1 MNYQE
6 IGKALSHYRGE
17 RGLTQTKLSELT
29 GISRATINSFEN
41 GRGSDIG
48 VKKLMGLLAVLGQEL
63 TVKPKSSRPTLD
75 ELQNEW

>member
-6 IGKALSHYRGE
+6 IGKALSHYREE
-17 RGLTQTKLSELT
+17 RGLTQTKLAELT

>member
-6 IGKALSHYRGE
+6 IGKALSHYRE
-17 RGLTQTKLSELT
+17 ARGLTQTKLAELT

-48 VKKLMGLLAVLGQEL
+48 VKKLMGLLAVLEQEL